1 MKKSISVKEYL
12 ENFPHT
18 SFRNNQD
25 NVIRQICEAFNS
37 DCKYVILEAPTG
49 FGKSA
54 IAMTVARTLGSSFV
68 CTATKD
74 LQTQYT
80 YDYGFLKVA
89 KGKNNF
95 QCRVKEDFLEA
106 GKYLCTS
113 CNSRSEIE
121 CRHTTCDYGPC
132 LSDESMEGA
141 GCRYRTF
148 INDYKIDNKG
158 RKNERIF
165 ISKEKLENYET
176 EYSNW
181 IHLKNFDIPR
191 QWSPCYY
198 FDQLFQALKA
208 SHSIFNYSIFL
219 SLLAN
224 KSMIQQRELLV
235 LDEAHLLETE
245 IIKFRGLS
253 ISKKRWRRYI
263 NDFKMIDYGFDLN
276 GWLGFLIDLEKTI
289 LTLLG
294 YDSLVKLLVMERKIK
309 YGYDS
314 KSKAKAK
321 NKRIV
326 SASELF
332 EDDES
337 LEIDIKSENKKHF
350 QIDKE
355 LLIDIVQDIDKLTR
369 TINNILSNP
378 KNWIVSEVHKE
389 NYDVLRV
396 EFKPLDAS
404 KYIRTVVEKCPKTLI
419 MSATILDH
427 RTFEKNLGLDT
438 GDDRTKFIQI
448 QSDFPIENR
457 PIFPLSVEYL
467 NFSNLQQT
475 DVKTKISR
483 AIDNIM
489 HIHSNDKGIIHTT
502 SYEQLNFIKENL
514 SKMNSR
520 RLILTDPE
528 IQRDEVIKE
537 HIDSKKPTVLI
548 SPSLH
553 TGLDLKDNLSRF
565 QIITKV
571 PYPNI
576 ADKWTSEKR
585 KINEEWYYWQTAVRL
600 VQAYG
605 RSIRSKDD
613 WAKTYVLDAAFN
625 YFVKMNVNILPKWFV
640 SAIRTER

>member
-1 MKKSISVKEYL
+1 LDKVVSVNDYL
-12 ENFPHT
+12 KNFPHT
-18 SFRNNQD
+18 SFRRNQEQ
-25 NVIRQICEAFNS
+25 VIEQVCDAFNS
-37 DCKYVILEAPTG
+37 GYKYILLEAPTG

-54 IAMTVARTLGSSFV
+54 IAITIARALGSSYIS
-68 CTATKD
+68 TATKD

-80 YDYGFLKVA
+80 HDYKLLKVA
-89 KGKNNF
+89 KGKSNF
-95 QCRVKEDFLEA
+95 LCRVKEDFIEK
-106 GKYLCTS
+106 GKYFCTS
-113 CNSRSEIE
+113 CNSGSENE
-121 CRHTTCDYGPC
+121 CRHTSCEYGPC
-132 LSDESMEGA
+132 LSDESMEGT
-141 GCRYRTF
+141 GCKYRTF
-148 INDYKIDNKG
+148 INDYKTDYKG
-158 RKNERIF
+158 KENERTLINR
-165 ISKEKLENYET
+165 EKLEYYKT

-181 IHLKNFDIPR
+181 IHLKNFDTPR
-191 QWSPCYY
+191 AWNPCYY

-219 SLLAN
+219 SLLTN
-224 KSMIQQRELLV
+224 KNMMQQRELLV

-245 IIKFRGLS
+245 IVKFRGLS

-263 NDFKMIDYGFDLN
+263 PNFKMVDYGYDLD
-276 GWLGFLIDLEKTI
+276 GWLDFLIDLEKTI
-289 LTLLG
+289 LMLIG
-294 YDSLVKLLVMERKIK
+294 YDSLVYSLVKERKVK

-314 KSKAKAK
+314 KRKAKAR

-332 EDDES
+332 EDDSS
-337 LEIDIKSENKKHF
+337 LEIDIKSESGKNL
-350 QIDKE
+350 QIHKE
-355 LLIDIVQDIDKLTR
+355 LLIDIVQDIEKLTR
-369 TINNILSNP
+369 TINNILSSP
-378 KNWIVSEVHKE
+378 KNWIVSEVRKE
-389 NYDVLRV
+389 NYDVVRV
-396 EFKPLDAS
+396 ELKPLDPS
-404 KYIRTVVEKCPKTLI
+404 KYIRTIVEKCPKTLI
-419 MSATILDH
+419 MSATILNH
-427 RTFEKNLGLDT
+427 NTFEKNLGIDCEENK
-438 GDDRTKFIQI
+438 TKFIQI

-467 NFSNLQQT
+467 NFSNLQQA
-475 DVKTKISR
+475 DIKTKISR

-514 SKMNSR
+514 SKLNSR

-528 IQRDEVIKE
+528 IERDEVIKE
-537 HIDSKKPTVLI
+537 HAESKKPTVLI

-576 ADKWTSEKR
+576 ADRWTSEKR
-585 KINEEWYYWQTAVRL
+585 KLNKEWYYWQTALRL

-613 WAKTYVLDAAFN
+613 WAKTYVLDSAFN
-625 YFVKMNVNILPKWFV
+625 YFVRMNYNILPKWFL
-640 SAIRTER
+640 SAIRK

>member
-1 MKKSISVKEYL
+1 MIQANEYL
-12 ENFPHT
+12 NNFPHDK
-18 SFRNNQD
+18 FRNNQD
-25 NVIRQICEAFNS
+25 GVIKQICEAFNS
-37 DCKYVILEAPTG
+37 GYKNIILEAPTG

-54 IAMTVARTLGSSFV
+54 IAITIARTLGSSYI

-74 LQTQYT
+74 LQTQYSR
-80 YDYGFLKVA
+80 DYQFLKVA
-89 KGKNNF
+89 KGKGNF
-95 QCRVKEDFLEA
+95 LCRVKEDFVESD
-106 GKYLCTS
+106 KYLCPS
-113 CNSRSEIE
+113 CNSKTQME
-121 CRHTTCDYGPC
+121 CKHTSCEYGPC
-132 LSDESMEGA
+132 LSDESMEGS
-141 GCRYRTF
+141 GCKYRTF
-148 INDYKIDNKG
+148 INDYKIDDKG
-158 RKNERIF
+158 MENERIF
-165 ISKEKLENYET
+165 ISRDKIQSYKN
-176 EYSNW
+176 EYSDW
-181 IHLKNFDIPR
+181 VHLQNFNNPR
-191 QWSPCYY
+191 EWNPCYY

-219 SLLAN
+219 SLLSN
-224 KSMIQQRELLV
+224 KNMMHQRDLLV

-245 IIKFRGLS
+245 IVKFRGLS

-263 NDFKMIDYGFDLN
+263 HDFKMLDYGYDMH
-276 GWLGFLIDLEKTI
+276 GWLEFLINLERTI
-289 LTLLG
+289 LVSIG
-294 YDSLVKLLVMERKIK
+294 YESLVLSLAKERKVK

-314 KSKAKAK
+314 TNKSKPR

-332 EDDES
+332 EDDTS
-337 LEIDIKSENKKHF
+337 LELNIKNENGKNLDV
-350 QIDKE
+350 DKE

-378 KNWIVSEVHKE
+378 NNWIVSEVHKE
-389 NYDVLRV
+389 NYDVIRV
-396 EFKPLDAS
+396 EFKPLDPS
-404 KYIRTVVEKCPKTLI
+404 KYIKAIIEKCPKTLI
-419 MSATILDH
+419 MSATILNKK
-427 RTFEKNLGLDT
+427 TFERNLGLNSEDHST
-438 GDDRTKFIQI
+438 QFIQI

-475 DVKTKISR
+475 RVKSKISR

-489 HIHSNDKGIIHTT
+489 HIHSNDKGIIHTS
-502 SYEQLNFIKENL
+502 SYEQLNFIKDNL
-514 SKMNSR
+514 SKTNSR

-528 IQRDEVIKE
+528 IERDEVIRE
-537 HIDSKKPTVLI
+537 HAESKKPTVLI

-553 TGLDLKDNLSRF
+553 TGLDLKDQLSRF

-585 KINEEWYYWQTAVRL
+585 KINNEWYYWQTALRL

-613 WAKTYVLDAAFN
+613 WAKTYVLDSAFN
-625 YFVKMNVNILPKWFV
+625 YFVKVNYNILPKWFL
-640 SAIRTER
+640 SAIRQ

>member
-1 MKKSISVKEYL
+1 LKKSISVEEYL

-95 QCRVKEDFLEA
+95 QCRVKEDFMEA

>member
-1 MKKSISVKEYL
+1 MNKSISVKEYL
-12 ENFPHT
+12 SNFPHN

-37 DCKYVILEAPTG
+37 GCKYVILEAPTG

-95 QCRVKEDFLEA
+95 QCRVKEDFMEA

-158 RKNERIF
+158 RKDERVF
-165 ISKEKLENYET
+165 IGREKLENYET

-219 SLLAN
+219 SLLSN

-289 LTLLG
+289 LTLIG
-294 YDSLVKLLVMERKIK
+294 YDSLVNSLVMERKIK

-321 NKRIV
+321 TKRIV

-350 QIDKE
+350 QLDKE
-355 LLIDIVQDIDKLTR
+355 ILIDIVQDIDKLTR

-404 KYIRTVVEKCPKTLI
+404 KYIRTIVEKCPKTLI

-438 GDDRTKFIQI
+438 GDDKTKFIQI

-467 NFSNLQQT
+467 NFSNLQQV

-537 HIDSKKPTVLI
+537 HTDSKKPTVLI

-585 KINEEWYYWQTAVRL
+585 KINEEWYYWQTALRL

-613 WAKTYVLDAAFN
+613 WAKTYVLDAAFT
-625 YFVKMNVNILPKWFV
+625 YFVRMNVNILPKWFV

>member
-1 MKKSISVKEYL
+1 LKKSISVKEYL

-37 DCKYVILEAPTG
+37 DSKYVILEAPTG

-95 QCRVKEDFLEA
+95 QCRVKEDFMEA

-404 KYIRTVVEKCPKTLI
+404 KYIGTIVEKCPKTLI

>member
-95 QCRVKEDFLEA
+95 QCRVKEDFMEA

>member
-1 MKKSISVKEYL
+1 LNKVISINDYL
-12 ENFPHT
+12 TNFPHN
-18 SFRNNQD
+18 SFRSNQD
-25 NVIRQICEAFNS
+25 QVIKQICDAFNS
-37 DCKYVILEAPTG
+37 GYKYVILEAPTG

-54 IAMTVARTLGSSFV
+54 IAITIARTLGSSYI

-74 LQTQYT
+74 LQTQYIN
-80 YDYGFLKVA
+80 DYKFLKVA
-89 KGKNNF
+89 KGKSNF
-95 QCRVKEDFLEA
+95 QCRVKEDFIDA
-106 GKYLCTS
+106 GRYQCTS
-113 CNSRSEIE
+113 CNLGTERE
-121 CRHTTCDYGPC
+121 CKHTSCDYGPC

-141 GCRYRTF
+141 GCKYRSF

-158 RKNERIF
+158 KENEIIF
-165 ISKEKLENYET
+165 IDKEKIENYKR

-181 IHLKNFDIPR
+181 IHLKNFDDPR
-191 QWSPCYY
+191 EWNPCYY

-208 SHSIFNYSIFL
+208 SHSIFNYAIFL
-219 SLLAN
+219 SLLSN
-224 KSMIQQRELLV
+224 KNMMQQRELLV

-245 IIKFRGLS
+245 IVKFRGLS
-253 ISKKRWRRYI
+253 ISKKRWKRYI
-263 NDFKMIDYGFDLN
+263 HDFKMVDYGYDIN
-276 GWLGFLIDLEKTI
+276 GWLDFLIELEKTMLI
-289 LTLLG
+289 LIG
-294 YDSLVKLLVMERKIK
+294 YESLVYSLITERKIK

-314 KSKAKAK
+314 KRK
-321 NKRIV
+321 NKVRSKRIV

-332 EDDES
+332 EDDAS
-337 LEIDIKSENKKHF
+337 LEINIRTEDGKKL

-355 LLIDIVQDIDKLTR
+355 LLIEIVQDVDKLTR
-369 TINNILSNP
+369 TINNILASP

-389 NYDVLRV
+389 NYDITRV
-396 EFKPLDAS
+396 ELKPLDPS
-404 KYIRTVVEKCPKTLI
+404 KYIKTIVEKCPKTLI
-419 MSATILDH
+419 MSATILNH
-427 RTFEKNLGLDT
+427 QTFQKNLGLDSEI
-438 GDDRTKFIQI
+438 DKTKFIQI

-467 NFSNLQQT
+467 NFSNLQQM

-489 HIHSNDKGIIHTT
+489 YIHSNDKGIIHTS

-514 SKMNSR
+514 SIMNSR

-528 IQRDEVIKE
+528 IERDEVIKE
-537 HIDSKKPTVLI
+537 HSESKKPTVLI

-553 TGLDLKDNLSRF
+553 TGLDLKDHLSRF

-585 KINEEWYYWQTAVRL
+585 KINKEWYYWQTALRL

-613 WAKTYVLDAAFN
+613 WAKTYVLDSAFN
-625 YFVKMNVNILPKWFV
+625 YFVKVNHNILPKWFH
-640 SAIRTER
+640 SAIRK

>member
-1 MKKSISVKEYL
+1 MAKTISADEYL
-12 ENFPHT
+12 NNFPH
-18 SFRNNQD
+18 SVFRNNQD
-25 NVIRQICEAFNS
+25 GVIRQICEAFNS
-37 DCKYVILEAPTG
+37 GYKHIILEAPTG

-54 IAMTVARTLGSSFV
+54 IAITIARTLGSSFI

-74 LQTQYT
+74 LQTQYSR
-80 YDYGFLKVA
+80 DYQFLKIA
-89 KGKNNF
+89 KGKSNF
-95 QCRVKEDFLEA
+95 LCRVKEDFVES

-113 CNSRSEIE
+113 CNSKTDLE
-121 CRHTTCDYGPC
+121 CKHTSCDYGPC
-132 LSDESMEGA
+132 LSDESMEGS
-141 GCRYRTF
+141 GCKYRTF

-158 RKNERIF
+158 KENEKIFIGGDKIQNYKNE
-165 ISKEKLENYET
+165 YA
-176 EYSNW
+176 NW
-181 IHLKNFDIPR
+181 IHLQNFSNPR
-191 QWSPCYY
+191 QWNPCYY
-198 FDQLFQALKA
+198 FDQLFQALRA

-219 SLLAN
+219 SLLSN
-224 KSMIQQRELLV
+224 KNMMQQRELLV

-245 IIKFRGLS
+245 IVKFRGLS

-263 NDFKMIDYGFDLN
+263 HDFKMIDHGYDMN
-276 GWLGFLIDLEKTI
+276 GWLEFLINLERTI
-289 LTLLG
+289 LVLIG
-294 YDSLVKLLVMERKIK
+294 YESLAHSLVKERKEK

-314 KSKAKAK
+314 AKKSTTR

-332 EDDES
+332 EDDAS
-337 LEIDIKSENKKHF
+337 LELNIRTENGKNLDV
-350 QIDKE
+350 DKE

-378 KNWIVSEVHKE
+378 NNWIVSEVHKE
-389 NYDVLRV
+389 NYDITRV
-396 EFKPLDAS
+396 DLKPLDPS
-404 KYIRTVVEKCPKTLI
+404 KYIKAIVEKCPKTLI
-419 MSATILDH
+419 MSATILNEK
-427 RTFEKNLGLDT
+427 TFERNLGLSSEDNS
-438 GDDRTKFIQI
+438 TKFIQI

-467 NFSNLQQT
+467 NFSNLQQM
-475 DVKTKISR
+475 DVKSKISR

-489 HIHSNDKGIIHTT
+489 HIHSNDKGIIHTS
-502 SYEQLNFIKENL
+502 SYEQLNFIKDNL
-514 SKMNSR
+514 SKTNSR

-528 IQRDEVIKE
+528 IERDEVIRE
-537 HIDSKKPTVLI
+537 HSESKKPTVLI

-576 ADKWTSEKR
+576 SDKWTSEKR
-585 KINEEWYYWQTAVRL
+585 KINEEWYYWQTALRL

-613 WAKTYVLDAAFN
+613 WAKTYVLDSAFN
-625 YFVKMNVNILPKWFV
+625 YFIKVNKNILPKWFL
-640 SAIRTER
+640 SAIRN

>member
-1 MKKSISVKEYL
+1 MIKADEYL
-12 ENFPHT
+12 NNFPHDK
-18 SFRNNQD
+18 FRNNQD
-25 NVIRQICEAFNS
+25 GVIKQICEAFNS
-37 DCKYVILEAPTG
+37 GYKNIILEAPTG

-54 IAMTVARTLGSSFV
+54 IAITIARTLGSSYI

-74 LQTQYT
+74 LQTQYSR
-80 YDYGFLKVA
+80 DYQFLKVA
-89 KGKNNF
+89 KGKGNF
-95 QCRVKEDFLEA
+95 LCRVKEDFVESD
-106 GKYLCTS
+106 KYLCPS
-113 CNSRSEIE
+113 CNSKTQME
-121 CRHTTCDYGPC
+121 CKHTSCEYGPC
-132 LSDESMEGA
+132 LSDESMEGS
-141 GCRYRTF
+141 GCKYRTF
-148 INDYKIDNKG
+148 INDYKIDDKG
-158 RKNERIF
+158 MENERIF
-165 ISKEKLENYET
+165 ISRDKIQSYKN
-176 EYSNW
+176 EYSDW
-181 IHLKNFDIPR
+181 VHLQNFNNPR
-191 QWSPCYY
+191 EWNPCYY

-219 SLLAN
+219 SLLSN
-224 KSMIQQRELLV
+224 KNMMHQRDLLV

-245 IIKFRGLS
+245 IVKFRGLS

-263 NDFKMIDYGFDLN
+263 HDFKMLDYGYDMH
-276 GWLGFLIDLEKTI
+276 GWLEFLINLERTI
-289 LTLLG
+289 LVSIG
-294 YDSLVKLLVMERKIK
+294 YESLVLSLAKERKVK

-314 KSKAKAK
+314 TNKSKPR

-332 EDDES
+332 EDDAS
-337 LEIDIKSENKKHF
+337 LELNIKTENGKNLDV
-350 QIDKE
+350 DKE

-378 KNWIVSEVHKE
+378 NNWIVSEVHKE
-389 NYDVLRV
+389 NYDVIRV
-396 EFKPLDAS
+396 EFKPLDPS
-404 KYIRTVVEKCPKTLI
+404 KYIKAIIEKCPKTLI
-419 MSATILDH
+419 MSATILNKK
-427 RTFEKNLGLDT
+427 TFERNLGLNSEDHST
-438 GDDRTKFIQI
+438 QFIQI

-475 DVKTKISR
+475 RVKSKISR

-489 HIHSNDKGIIHTT
+489 HIHSNDKGIIHTS
-502 SYEQLNFIKENL
+502 SYEQLNFIKDNL
-514 SKMNSR
+514 SKTNSR

-528 IQRDEVIKE
+528 IERDEVIRE
-537 HIDSKKPTVLI
+537 HAESKKPTVLI

-553 TGLDLKDNLSRF
+553 TGLDLKDQLSRF

-585 KINEEWYYWQTAVRL
+585 KINNEWYYWQTALRL

-613 WAKTYVLDAAFN
+613 WAKTYVLDSAFN
-625 YFVKMNVNILPKWFV
+625 YFVKVNYNILPKWFL
-640 SAIRTER
+640 SAIRQ

>member
-1 MKKSISVKEYL
+1 MIRADEYL
-12 ENFPHT
+12 NNFPHDN
-18 SFRNNQD
+18 FRNNQD
-25 NVIRQICEAFNS
+25 SVIKQICEAYNS
-37 DCKYVILEAPTG
+37 GYKNIILEAPTG

-54 IAMTVARTLGSSFV
+54 IAITIARTLGSSYI

-74 LQTQYT
+74 LQTQYSR
-80 YDYGFLKVA
+80 DYQFLKVA
-89 KGKNNF
+89 KGKANF
-95 QCRVKEDFLEA
+95 LCRVKEDFVKSD
-106 GKYLCTS
+106 KYLCPS
-113 CNSRSEIE
+113 CNSKTEIE
-121 CRHTTCDYGPC
+121 CKHTSCDYGPC
-132 LSDESMEGA
+132 LSDESMEGS
-141 GCRYRTF
+141 GCKYRTF

-158 RKNERIF
+158 KENEHIF
-165 ISKEKLENYET
+165 ISNDKIKSYKN

-181 IHLKNFDIPR
+181 IHLQNFNNPLE
-191 QWSPCYY
+191 WNPCYY

-219 SLLAN
+219 SLLSN
-224 KSMIQQRELLV
+224 KNMMQQRDLLV

-263 NDFKMIDYGFDLN
+263 HDFKMIDHGYDMH
-276 GWLGFLIDLEKTI
+276 GWLEFLINLERTI
-289 LTLLG
+289 LVSIG
-294 YDSLVKLLVMERKIK
+294 YESLVHSLVKERKVK

-314 KSKAKAK
+314 NTKSKTR

-332 EDDES
+332 EDDAS
-337 LEIDIKSENKKHF
+337 LELNIKSENGKNF
-350 QIDKE
+350 DVDKE

-378 KNWIVSEVHKE
+378 NNWIVSEVQKE
-389 NYDVLRV
+389 NYDVNRV
-396 EFKPLDAS
+396 ELKPLDPS
-404 KYIRTVVEKCPKTLI
+404 KYIKAIVEKCPKTLI
-419 MSATILDH
+419 MSATILNNK
-427 RTFEKNLGLDT
+427 TFEKNLGLDSEDNST
-438 GDDRTKFIQI
+438 QFIQI
-448 QSDFPIENR
+448 QSDFPVENR

-467 NFSNLQQT
+467 NFSNLQQMT
-475 DVKTKISR
+475 VKSKISR

-489 HIHSNDKGIIHTT
+489 HIHSNDKGIIHTS

-514 SKMNSR
+514 SKTNSR

-528 IQRDEVIKE
+528 IERDEVIRE
-537 HIDSKKPTVLI
+537 HAESKKPTVLI

-553 TGLDLKDNLSRF
+553 TGLDLKDQLSRF

-585 KINEEWYYWQTAVRL
+585 KLNKEWYYWQTALRL

-613 WAKTYVLDAAFN
+613 WAKTYVLDSAFN
-625 YFVKMNVNILPKWFV
+625 YFVKVNYNILPKWFL
-640 SAIRTER
+640 SAIRH

>member
-1 MKKSISVKEYL
+1 LKKSISVKEYF

-95 QCRVKEDFLEA
+95 QCRVKEDFMEA

-132 LSDESMEGA
+132 LSDESMEGE

-181 IHLKNFDIPR
+181 IHLKNFDNPR

-289 LTLLG
+289 LTLIG
-294 YDSLVKLLVMERKIK
+294 YDSLVKSLVMERKIK

-314 KSKAKAK
+314 KGKAKVK

-337 LEIDIKSENKKHF
+337 LEIDIKSENTKHF

-438 GDDRTKFIQI
+438 GDNRTKFIQI

-528 IQRDEVIKE
+528 IPRDEVIKE

-585 KINEEWYYWQTAVRL
+585 KINEEWYYWQTALRL

>member
-1 MKKSISVKEYL
+1 LKKSISVKEYL
-12 ENFPHT
+12 ENFPHA

-95 QCRVKEDFLEA
+95 QCRVKEDFMEA

-121 CRHTTCDYGPC
+121 CRHTSCDYGPC

-165 ISKEKLENYET
+165 ISKEKLENYEN

-181 IHLKNFDIPR
+181 IHLKNFDNPR

-253 ISKKRWRRYI
+253 MSKKRWRRYI
-263 NDFKMIDYGFDLN
+263 NDFKMIDYGFNLN

-289 LTLLG
+289 LTLIG
-294 YDSLVKLLVMERKIK
+294 YDSLVKSLVMERKIK

-314 KSKAKAK
+314 KTKATAK

-337 LEIDIKSENKKHF
+337 LDIDIKSENRKHF

-355 LLIDIVQDIDKLTR
+355 LLIDIVQDVDKLTR

-427 RTFEKNLGLDT
+427 RTFEKNLGLDV
-438 GDDRTKFIQI
+438 GDNRTKFIQI

-489 HIHSNDKGIIHTT
+489 HVHSNDKGIIHTT

-528 IQRDEVIKE
+528 IQRDEVIRE
-537 HIDSKKPTVLI
+537 HINSKKPTVLI

-585 KINEEWYYWQTAVRL
+585 RINEEWYYWQTALRL